1 MSFGTLIAEL
11 GINLLDFN
19 KEIIIMLYYLLIFLL
34 LLVAEVVYFRI
45 EDKCNIIDKPNE
57 WSSHASIVLR
67 GLCLF
72 TQKNTIV
79 K

>member
-19 KEIIIMLYYLLIFLL
+19 KEIIIMRYYLLIFLL

-45 EDKCNIIDKPNE
+45 ADKCNIIDKPNE
-57 WSSHASIVLR
+57 WLSHASIVLR